1 MPTMVKMIAEPSR
14 AQSAWSGAPWVR
26 KFHNQRIREILVV
39 TWPYAR
45 PPARPSVCTQGR
57 SVGPG
62 EEARRKFSSTG
73 GKRNLGTDSHPTI
86 SERSSECWLLIGQKN
101 ALYCC
106 AQSANSI
113 SWVRT
118 RLDSITACLAHA
130 PKKCTQ
136 SGNFQFHINSSFQN
150 TVYPK
155 IKDAFPK
162 NKPELTGNR
171 YSRLHRSRL
180 RKVSSIWKKKI
191 MKDNSIRTH
200 DLDGPVYYVNH

>member
-1 MPTMVKMIAEPSR
+1 MPTMVKMIAELSR
-14 AQSAWSGAPWVR
+14 AQSAWSWAPRVR

-39 TWPYAR
+39 TWPY
-45 PPARPSVCTQGR
+45 ARPSVCTQGR

-86 SERSSECWLLIGQKN
+86 SERSSECWLLIGQKKN

-136 SGNFQFHINSSFQN
+136 SGNFQFHINCL
-150 TVYPK
+150 
-155 IKDAFPK
+155 
-162 NKPELTGNR
+162 PEN
-171 YSRLHRSRL
+171 
-180 RKVSSIWKKKI
+180 
-191 MKDNSIRTH
+191 
-200 DLDGPVYYVNH
+200 